1 MNKELDIAEKNQ
13 PQNVEME
20 RFSHARILARR
31 LDLPGLSDYSLVFTE
46 DRNRARTTCHI
57 KTGAEINIRLH
68 KRLGS

>member
-13 PQNVEME
+13 LQNVEVE
-20 RFSHARILARR
+20 RFSHARVVARK
-31 LDLPGLSDYSLVFTE
+31 LSLPRLSDYSLVFAV
-46 DRNRARTTCHI
+46 DRSRARTTCHI